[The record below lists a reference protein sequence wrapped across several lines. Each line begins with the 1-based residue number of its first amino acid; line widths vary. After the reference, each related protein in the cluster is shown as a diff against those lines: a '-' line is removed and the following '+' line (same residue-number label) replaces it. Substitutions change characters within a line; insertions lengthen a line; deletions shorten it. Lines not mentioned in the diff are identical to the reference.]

1 MNHLL
6 LGIGGLGTWE
16 LILILVVVLIVFG
29 VGRLPEI
36 GSGLGKGIRNF
47 KKSIHGDD
55 SEENS
60 HEDDSKKL

>member
-1 MNHLL
+1 MKHLL

-36 GSGLGKGIRNF
+36 GTGLGKGIRNF
-47 KKSIHGDD
+47 KKSINGDSSKED
-55 SEENS
+55 S
-60 HEDDSKKL
+60 HDDDSKKL

>member
-1 MNHLL
+1 MKHLL

-36 GSGLGKGIRNF
+36 GTGLGKGIRNF
-47 KKSIHGDD
+47 KKSINGDSSQED
-55 SEENS
+55 S
-60 HEDDSKKL
+60 HDDDSKKL